1 MRVRALSPALGAEIT
16 DLDLSEPMSAESYQ
30 AVSRA
35 LFDRGVIVAKR
46 QRLTPNEFLAF
57 GERFGS
63 IQAHPHLPQHPDCQK
78 VSIVATGLIGVESP
92 QPAKEGQRD
101 ADWRIELNG
110 WHSDLIYQK
119 EAALAT
125 AILSQEVPKS
135 GGELLFLSSY
145 ASYDALPD
153 NLKKEIDGRTG
164 TFCFGGRRAYKVA
177 STEKRSEI
185 AVVEHPAVLTHP
197 ETGRKALS
205 LNPQHSLGLAG
216 MPQEGADAILDN
228 IFDHHLLRPKWEYH
242 HSWESGDLVMWDN
255 RCVLH
260 SGMPGYAPEIRR
272 PVWRITVMS
281 N

>member
-16 DLDLSEPMSAESYQ
+16 DLDLSKPMSDESYQ

-46 QRLTPNEFLAF
+46 QRLTPSEFLAF

-63 IQAHPHLPQHPDCQK
+63 IQAHPHLPQHPDCKK
-78 VSIVATGLIGVESP
+78 VSVVATGFIGVESP

-101 ADWRIELNG
+101 TDWKIELNG

-145 ASYDALPD
+145 AAYDVLPD

-164 TFCFGGRRAYKVA
+164 TFCFGGRRAYKAA
-177 STEKRSEI
+177 SAEKRSEI
-185 AVVEHPAVLTHP
+185 ALVEHPAVLTHP

-216 MPQEGADAILDN
+216 MLQEGADAILDD
-228 IFDHHLLRPKWEYH
+228 IFDHYLVRPEWEYH

-260 SGMPGYAPEIRR
+260 SGMPGVAPEIRR